1 MISNRDPGY
10 FRALIEF
17 ERDLLPPASLSET
30 ASDALGAQRSAS
42 LPARDAQAVQSSNF
56 QRTSGEG
63 CTAGSYSSQLEPLE
77 AV

>member
-17 ERDLLPPASLSET
+17 ERDLLPPASPPET
-30 ASDALGAQRSAS
+30 AGGALGAQRCAP
-42 LPARDAQAVQSSNF
+42 LPSRDAQAVQPSNF